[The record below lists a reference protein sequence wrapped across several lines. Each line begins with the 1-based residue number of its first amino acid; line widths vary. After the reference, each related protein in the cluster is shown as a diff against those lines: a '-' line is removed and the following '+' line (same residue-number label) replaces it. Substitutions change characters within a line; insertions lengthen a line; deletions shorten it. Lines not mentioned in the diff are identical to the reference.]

1 MKHVLA
7 VLIFLSSVACL
18 QAQSVSRITSYDS
31 DVDPLGYGTAFCVG
45 TFNDISV
52 WVTNGHV
59 IEDGQS
65 YTVLIDGEEYDVVLD
80 EGRVVM
86 DYDREVP
93 VDLAV
98 LFGEGIPGEAC
109 ELADVEPLEGE
120 KLYTRSFPNA
130 SLNEYCFM
138 CEQGRYRDGEVT
150 SELYVPYGATVPGCS
165 GSPVFNMDGKVVGVV
180 WAFRPGFHNSHK
192 VLLRDVLDIVGG
204 IAGNGVADDRPYMPG
219 MYVDQKLQAS
229 EISKLQ
235 DELKATQE
243 AQDIHVVIFVLVC
256 VGLIVTRKKNR

>member
-98 LFGEGIPGEAC
+98 LFGEGIPCEAWNRWK
-109 ELADVEPLEGE
+109 V
-120 KLYTRSFPNA
+120 RSSILDPSRTLRSTSTA
-130 SLNEYCFM
+130 SCVN
-138 CEQGRYRDGEVT
+138 R
-150 SELYVPYGATVPGCS
+150 
-165 GSPVFNMDGKVVGVV
+165 
-180 WAFRPGFHNSHK
+180 
-192 VLLRDVLDIVGG
+192 GG
-204 IAGNGVADDRPYMPG
+204 TG
-219 MYVDQKLQAS
+219 MVK
-229 EISKLQ
+229 
-235 DELKATQE
+235 
-243 AQDIHVVIFVLVC
+243 
-256 VGLIVTRKKNR
+256 